1 MTGLLIANIRHGLTG
16 RLGRDERFAG
26 ALRIRDGLIAEMGTL
41 TPEPGET
48 VLDAA
53 GCVVCPGF
61 INTHHHLFQSV
72 LKAVPAGLDL
82 PLEPWLMAVP
92 FTYWPYLDE
101 AALRVAARIGLAEL
115 ALSGTTT
122 VADHH
127 YIFSDRH
134 DHDPAEVLF
143 DEAAK
148 LGLRFVLA
156 RGGGTRGRAFDDPTL
171 PPPPVETL
179 EHFLAGIER
188 AAARF
193 HDPSDLAMRRV
204 AVAPTTPTFN
214 VDAGELAEI
223 AAAARRL
230 GLRLHS
236 HLSEN
241 PGYAA
246 FTLAR
251 HGRRPVP
258 WLADKGWLG
267 PDVWFA
273 HLVDLTPD
281 EVALLAETGTAM
293 AHCPQA
299 NARLGSGIAPA
310 DRLHALGGTV
320 SLAVDGAAANEAA
333 DMGAALYAA
342 FALHRSAK
350 GAEAVRAETLVH
362 WATRGGA
369 VALGLQRCGLLA
381 PGMAAD
387 IAVIDLSD
395 PRALGLHDPALAP
408 VLTGA
413 IRLRHSLA
421 AGRPVVVD
429 GRLPGLVLAAL
440 AEDAAATVAR
450 IAAARAAVLSRP

>member
-299 NARLGSGIAPA
+299 NARLGSASRRRTGCMRLAAPSRWRWTA
-310 DRLHALGGTV
+310 PPRT
-320 SLAVDGAAANEAA
+320 
-333 DMGAALYAA
+333 
-342 FALHRSAK
+342 RP
-350 GAEAVRAETLVH
+350 RT
-362 WATRGGA
+362 WAPHSTPPSRCTGPPRGPR
-369 VALGLQRCGLLA
+369 RCGRKRW
-381 PGMAAD
+381 
-387 IAVIDLSD
+387 S
-395 PRALGLHDPALAP
+395 
-408 VLTGA
+408 TG
-413 IRLRHSLA
+413 RPA
-421 AGRPVVVD
+421 AGRWRLACNAAGCWPPAWPPTSPSSTCRTPAPWACTTR
-429 GRLPGLVLAAL
+429 RLP
-440 AEDAAATVAR
+440 R
-450 IAAARAAVLSRP
+450 S